1 MDTQY
6 KVTMSEK
13 QYNDYLE
20 YLTTAP
26 NIQDVKK
33 PKKAEFG
40 EDNVHPTIKPVKLME
55 WLVKLTT
62 NENDVVLDCFAGSGT
77 TLAACEALNRTGIG
91 IEMSKE
97 YLPIIK
103 NRAPNSIVLN
113 GDCIEVM
120 AKMDANSVDAIITDP
135 PYAIAMADWDKFKS
149 MKHFQEWC
157 NAWGKEAFRV
167 LRPGGII
174 CSFNA
179 ARTYHFM
186 AMGLEDAGFQC
197 RDMVEWVYWASMPKG
212 KNLKQCHEPI
222 YFGVKEDK
230 KNGLKNMTFNIDAVR
245 IPVKEK
251 QKKGSQVTTIDI
263 NNLSFEVEVE
273 HNTD

>member
-1 MDTQY
+1 MNEY
-6 KVTMSEK
+6 KVTMSQK
-13 QYNDYLE
+13 QYDDYLT

-33 PKKAEFG
+33 PNKKEFG
-40 EDNVHPTIKPVKLME
+40 EDNKHPTIKPIKLME
-55 WLVKLTT
+55 WLIKLTT
-62 NENDVVLDCFAGSGT
+62 NEGDTVLDCFTGSGT
-77 TLAACEALNRTGIG
+77 TLQACENTGRQGIG
-91 IEMSKE
+91 IELSKE
-97 YLPIIK
+97 YLPTIK
-103 NRAPNSIVLN
+103 SRAPNSIVLN
-113 GDCIEVM
+113 GDCIEM
-120 AKMDANSVDAIITDP
+120 MKKMDEGSVDAIITDP

-149 MKHFQEWC
+149 MKHFQQWC
-157 NAWGKEAFRV
+157 QDWGTEAFRV

-197 RDMVEWVYWASMPKG
+197 RDMVEWVYWSGMPKG

-222 YFGVKEDK
+222 YMGWKPEKSLEHF
-230 KNGLKNMTFNIDAVR
+230 TFNIDAVR

-251 QKKGSQVTTIDI
+251 QKKGSPVTTIEI
-263 NNLSFEVEVE
+263 NNLKFEVEK
-273 HNTD
+273 DD

>member
-1 MDTQY
+1 MNQY

-33 PKKAEFG
+33 PKKSEFG
-40 EDNVHPTIKPVKLME
+40 EDNKHPTIKPIKLME
-55 WLVKLTT
+55 WLIKLTT
-62 NENDVVLDCFAGSGT
+62 NENDIILDPFAGSGT
-77 TLAACEALNRTGIG
+77 TLAAATNLNRIAVG
-91 IEMSKE
+91 IELQPE
-97 YLPIIK
+97 YISTIK
-103 NRAPNSIVLN
+103 SRAPKSIVKL

-120 AKMDANSVDAIITDP
+120 KQMDANSIDAIITDP
-135 PYAIAMADWDKFKS
+135 PYAIAMADWDKFKT
-149 MKHFQEWC
+149 MKHFQQWC
-157 NAWGKEAFRV
+157 NDWGKEAFRI

-174 CSFNA
+174 ASFNA

-197 RDMVEWVYWASMPKG
+197 RDMVEWVYWSGMPKG
-212 KNLKQCHEPI
+212 KNLKACHEPI
-222 YFGVKEDK
+222 YLGWKPEKSLENF
-230 KNGLKNMTFNIDAVR
+230 TFNIDAVR

-251 QKKGSQVTTIDI
+251 TNKAGITTVTI
-263 NNLSFEVEVE
+263 NNLEMEVERG
-273 HNTD
+273 